1 MNISH
6 ALAKSTGASEEIMD
20 VLVALHDLLILPA
33 ELMILEVRPVLD
45 LVHLLL
51 PEHAKLLLV
60 LLREVVRLHVIRR
73 ELLLLELLAHELL
86 LVRLL
91 RRGSIPGWACMAPAP
106 GMPYACWYIRGLGC

>member
-1 MNISH
+1 
-6 ALAKSTGASEEIMD
+6 
-20 VLVALHDLLILPA
+20 
-33 ELMILEVRPVLD
+33 MILEVRPVLD

-91 RRGSIPGWACMAPAP
+91 RRGIHSRVGLHGPRAGNAVRLLVHQRTGLLIAGAPWPWPWPWPWPCWCRMASVLP
-106 GMPYACWYIRGLGC
+106 